1 MLERYLFYVQ
11 YDKLSSFAVIIT
23 LLPLTLI
30 VCKKAYV
37 DPSIRLLLFY
47 LAFKLTIDL
56 YMFHCAANRMNNMLL
71 LNLTVIFRYALLSG
85 MFFYKYEN
93 PFIKK
98 CIIPVTVAF
107 TIFTVGDIL
116 YCNPNL
122 YNLHEHRAVLYS
134 MTVESLLMI
143 FWTLLYFY
151 ELIRSLKIPSLL
163 TFPFFWVCSGLL
175 VYYSSLIF
183 IAPALHYAM
192 KWEQWLDIGFLDRMP
207 YIFEIVIAILFS
219 VGICVFSARHYARQ

>member
-30 VCKKAYV
+30 VCKKAYI

-47 LAFKLTIDL
+47 LICKLIIDL
-56 YMFHCAANRMNNMLL
+56 WMFHCAANRMNNMLL
-71 LNLTVIFRYALLSG
+71 VNITVIFRYVFLSG
-85 MFFYKYEN
+85 MFYYKFERQS
-93 PFIKK
+93 IKK
-98 CIIPVTVAF
+98 FIVPVIVVFTFF
-107 TIFTVGDIL
+107 TIGDIW
-116 YCNPNL
+116 YCNPDI
-122 YNLHEHRAVLYS
+122 YNLHDHRVVLYS

-163 TFPFFWVCSGLL
+163 TFPFFWVCSGILL
-175 VYYSSLIF
+175 NYSSLIF
-183 IAPALHYAM
+183 IAPALHYAL
-192 KWEQWLDIGFLDRMP
+192 KWDQWLDVGFLDQIP

-219 VGICVFSARHYARQ
+219 VGIWVFSARHYARQ